1 MSNSTTHAVAFIKKA
16 SLTNIDDVL
25 KPIEEARGL
34 PNEHYTSNEV
44 YEEEKQQLIF
54 NNWAGLDVG
63 NSIPNAGDAKPVDF
77 FGMPLLIIRD
87 RDGSIGVFQNT
98 CRHRGMIL
106 VKEPTKIR
114 GVISCPYHG
123 WCYGTKG
130 DLRATPHVG
139 GVGENTH
146 ESIKNE
152 DLGLFAI
159 RSHVWKDI
167 IFVNVSGDAPE
178 FEEYAGDLLERWKE
192 FDQPI
197 YHGGDTSSFTM
208 ELKCNWKL
216 AVENYSESYHLPFI
230 HPDLNS
236 YSRIEDHYNIDE
248 AEGYSGQGTTV
259 YQRLKSDDGKTLPEF
274 SDLSSKW
281 DEGAEYVTLFP
292 NVILGIHRD
301 HFFTMLLQ
309 PLGPQV
315 TVEYTH
321 LYYPSDPK
329 DMPENDTIF
338 ERNAGLW
345 KQVFS
350 EDIQVVEGMQESRH
364 GQFFDGGKFS
374 PAHDGP
380 THRFHTWVAKTLKAS
395 REQEVAVAGV

>member
-1 MSNSTTHAVAFIKKA
+1 MSKPSIAP
-16 SLTNIDDVL
+16 LTDLQLVL
-25 KPIEEARGL
+25 KPIEQARGL
-34 PNEHYTSNEV
+34 PNEHYVSSEV
-44 YEEEKQQLIF
+44 YAEEKRELLF
-54 NNWAGLDVG
+54 KNWAGLDVG
-63 NSIPNAGDAKPVDF
+63 KSIPAAGDAKPIDF
-77 FGMPLLIIRD
+77 MGMPLLIIRD

-106 VKEPTKIR
+106 VSEPTKIR
-114 GVISCPYHG
+114 GVVSCPYHG

-130 DLRATPHVG
+130 DLRATPLVG

-152 DLGLFAI
+152 ELGLFTV

-167 IFVNVSGDAPE
+167 IFINITGDAPE
-178 FEEYAGDLLERWKE
+178 FEEYAADLLDRWKE

-197 YHGGDTSSFTM
+197 FHGGDKSSFTM
-208 ELKCNWKL
+208 EIKTNWKL

-230 HPDLNS
+230 HPDLNT

-248 AEGYSGQGTTV
+248 AEGYCGQGTTV
-259 YQRLKSDDGKTLPEF
+259 YKRLKGDDGTTLPEF
-274 SDLSSKW
+274 KDLSSKW

-301 HFFTMLLQ
+301 HFFTMILQ
-309 PLGPQV
+309 PMGVGV
-315 TVEYTH
+315 TLEHTH
-321 LYYPSDPK
+321 LYYASDPK
-329 DMPENDTIF
+329 EMPENDTIL

-345 KQVFS
+345 RQVFS
-350 EDIQVVEGMQESRH
+350 EDIKVVEGMQSSRY
-364 GQFFDGGKFS
+364 GEFFDGGRFS

-380 THRFHTWVAKTLKAS
+380 THRFHTWVALTLQKNREKAKEAACS
-395 REQEVAVAGV
+395 

>member
-1 MSNSTTHAVAFIKKA
+1 MSISLKNQASANASSGKST
-16 SLTNIDDVL
+16 LTDIDIVL
-25 KPIEEARGL
+25 QPIEKARGL
-34 PNEHYTSNEV
+34 PNEHYTSQEV
-44 YEEEKQQLIF
+44 YEEEKQALIF
-54 NNWAGLDVG
+54 KNWAGLDVG
-63 NSIPNAGDAKPVDF
+63 NSIPNAGDAKPIDF

-87 RDGSIGVFQNT
+87 RDGSIGVFQNS

-106 VKEPTKIR
+106 ISEPTKIR

-152 DLGLFAI
+152 ELGLCSV

-192 FDQPI
+192 FDQPV
-197 YHGGDTSSFTM
+197 YHGGENSSFSM
-208 ELKCNWKL
+208 ELNTNWKL
-216 AVENYSESYHLPFI
+216 AVENFSESYHLPFI
-230 HPDLNS
+230 HPDLNT

-248 AEGYSGQGTTV
+248 AEGYCGQ
-259 YQRLKSDDGKTLPEF
+259 
-274 SDLSSKW
+274 
-281 DEGAEYVTLFP
+281 
-292 NVILGIHRD
+292 GIHRD
-301 HFFTMLLQ
+301 HFYTMLLQ
-309 PLGPQV
+309 PLGPDV
-315 TVEYTH
+315 TVEHTH
-321 LYYPSDPK
+321 LYYARDTK
-329 DMPENDTIF
+329 EMPEK
-338 ERNAGLW
+338 EELLVRNAGLW
-345 KQVFS
+345 RQIFN
-350 EDIQVVEGMQESRH
+350 EDIQVVEGMQKSRH

-380 THRFHTWVAKTLKAS
+380 THRFHYWVAKTLKAA
-395 REQEVAVAGV
+395 REEQASTES